1 MSNDQ
6 VLSVWI
12 GGAPHGL
19 ATVQVVARTADGQR
33 RVSRRRGDEVAMREY
48 VHELAAHH
56 DLVPIW
62 DDDAWMGDGSRRPPA
77 PFYTTRDLAPPHHVA
92 LAS

>member
-1 MSNDQ
+1 
-6 VLSVWI
+6 
-12 GGAPHGL
+12 
-19 ATVQVVARTADGQR
+19 
-33 RVSRRRGDEVAMREY
+33 MREY

-62 DDDAWMGDGSRRPPA
+62 DDDSWMGDGSRRPPA
-77 PFYTTRDLAPPHHVA
+77 PFYTTRDLAPPHQVV

>member
-1 MSNDQ
+1 MVDDQ

-12 GGAPHGL
+12 GGSPNGS
-19 ATVQVVARTADGQR
+19 ATVQVVARAADGTR
-33 RVSRRRGDEVAMREY
+33 RVTRQRGDELAMREM
-48 VHELAAHH
+48 VHEMAARH

-77 PFYTTRDLAPPHHVA
+77 PFYTTRDLAPPRHEA